1 MTDLNSSL
9 KHACVR
15 LTATVAAFA
24 AGAAVRLPAQQA
36 PEAPVAPA
44 AMYAP
49 RFNMVT
55 YAGASIPTG
64 TLRDSFDSGFLLGAQ
79 GTYDLSR
86 HVGVLGSFDWT
97 NPDTKLVPTDSRA
110 NIYQVDLGLEV
121 GGARG
126 NTRKWA
132 LRPFVDLGG
141 GVRSY
146 NYSSSTLND
155 HTGGAGFAALGTDV
169 ALGRSSLRLAATD
182 NVFSYESPMEDA
194 THSTRNEVGLSIGVG
209 FHP

>member
-9 KHACVR
+9 NHAAVR
-15 LTATVAAFA
+15 TVAAITALA
-24 AGAAVRLPAQQA
+24 AVAAVRLPAQ
-36 PEAPVAPA
+36 EATP
-44 AMYAP
+44 YAP
-49 RFNMVT
+49 KFNLAA

-64 TLRDSFDSGFLLGAQ
+64 DLSDSFDSGFLLGAQ

-97 NPDTKLVPTDSRA
+97 NPANKLVPEDSRT
-110 NIYQVDLGLEV
+110 NIYQADLGLEF

-126 NTRKWA
+126 STTRWA
-132 LRPFVDLGG
+132 MRPFVDVGG

-146 NYSSSTLND
+146 AYASNTLNN
-155 HTGGAGFAALGTDV
+155 HTGGAGFASIGTDL
-169 ALGRSSLRLAATD
+169 AMGRSSLRLAATD

-194 THSTRNEVGLSIGVG
+194 THSTRNEVGVSIGFG

>member
-1 MTDLNSSL
+1 MIDLNSSL
-9 KHACVR
+9 NHAAVR
-15 LTATVAAFA
+15 TAAAIAAFA
-24 AGAAVRLPAQQA
+24 AVAAVRLPAQESVPNA
-36 PEAPVAPA
+36 PK
-44 AMYAP
+44 
-49 RFNMVT
+49 FNMAA

-64 TLRDSFDSGFLLGAQ
+64 DLSDSFDSGFLLGAQ

-97 NPDTKLVPTDSRA
+97 NPSNKLVPEDAGT
-110 NIYQVDLGLEV
+110 NIYQANLGLEF

-126 NTRKWA
+126 NTKRWA
-132 LRPFVDLGG
+132 MRPFMDVGG

-146 NYSSSTLND
+146 DYSSNTLNK
-155 HTGGAGFAALGTDV
+155 HTGGAGFASIGTDV
-169 ALGRSSLRLAATD
+169 AMGRSSLRLAATD

-194 THSTRNEVGLSIGVG
+194 THSTRNEVGLSLGFG